1 MADQFVE
8 RIVAAD
14 ILARGDHLALRIAQ
28 GGGVDGAG
36 FGVERLVRADR
47 LERAEDRSGP
57 DRRRRGQFRQ
67 RPLRLFEIL
76 DPAQAAGGF
85 ADAVAHP
92 LQHPVVALGGKLD
105 AEQYAC
111 FLGANLDAGHVRRRL
126 DQPLRPGEADCEIL
140 DIGRRRHHHRIADAE
155 EADRDR
161 HLRRHRPL
169 LRSNFPSA
177 SIFFAGTDVTNC
189 MCCCIL
195 LLANPRGAQM
205 ATTTRDSEAKAA
217 LARLLD
223 NYSAELTTRDHKSL
237 DAAADI
243 LRPQTRVFVAAMPRD
258 TADDMIAAAIRLHKA
273 NMVAIPHIV
282 ARNIPDEATLD
293 RMLARLSAE
302 AGVDRAHVVGGDRDD
317 PAGAFDSALQLLE
330 TGLFAKYGITRIAIA
345 CYPEGHPRI
354 PDAVLEQA
362 RADKTRV
369 AAEQGLSVWLVSQF
383 AFEAAPIIGLA
394 RNMRAQGIDDPY
406 RVGIAGPASHAT
418 LLKFAMMCGVGAS
431 LRALRERGD
440 FARNMLMG
448 ETPEALL
455 TEIALAR
462 EAEPGLNIQ
471 GVHFFTF
478 GSLIKTAQ
486 WVESVRG

>member
-1 MADQFVE
+1 
-8 RIVAAD
+8 
-14 ILARGDHLALRIAQ
+14 
-28 GGGVDGAG
+28 
-36 FGVERLVRADR
+36 
-47 LERAEDRSGP
+47 
-57 DRRRRGQFRQ
+57 
-67 RPLRLFEIL
+67 
-76 DPAQAAGGF
+76 
-85 ADAVAHP
+85 
-92 LQHPVVALGGKLD
+92 
-105 AEQYAC
+105 
-111 FLGANLDAGHVRRRL
+111 
-126 DQPLRPGEADCEIL
+126 
-140 DIGRRRHHHRIADAE
+140 
-155 EADRDR
+155 
-161 HLRRHRPL
+161 
-169 LRSNFPSA
+169 
-177 SIFFAGTDVTNC
+177 
-189 MCCCIL
+189 
-195 LLANPRGAQM
+195 M
-205 ATTTRDSEAKAA
+205 ATTTRDSEARAA

-273 NMVAIPHIV
+273 EMVAIPHIV
-282 ARNIPDEATLD
+282 ARNIKDEATLD
-293 RMLARLSAE
+293 RILARLSSE
-302 AGVDRAHVVGGDRDD
+302 AGVDRAHIVGGDRDD

-354 PDAVLEQA
+354 SDAVLEQA

-394 RNMRAQGIDDPY
+394 RKMRAQGINDPY

-462 EAEPGLNIQ
+462 EAEPALNIQ